1 MVYEYSGYL
10 RTVLGAPDPAEFR
23 DLESVEFTADEIA
36 RWGFQD
42 LPGDLEWQHIPVNS
56 KRTEHGVRIEGRFN
70 DIRQIDNLA
79 ADDPSFWVPLSSL
92 NVQDPRFPID
102 ARRYPIVELTY
113 RCASSNARPAW
124 LWTYPG
130 GQSFDGL
137 APVQEWRTIARL
149 VQCYDFPSQINAV
162 ILRLYSISRT
172 VEAFEVQSVRF
183 RAMSPSESQVCERLE
198 ATLREQGE
206 PRKYKILDEFM
217 PAGTY
222 MDAGSSKRLAAM
234 LGISLNEYWELVFE
248 DIARHNHNTVALER
262 IDRLTSDE
270 WNNLLKLAE
279 KFQIKFFAIYN
290 LPLGTP
296 QTYFQEFVDTHI
308 KPYADSPSILAWSL
322 HDEPPEHG
330 FQNLLQ
336 ARPYMEQADP
346 NHPLAVILRE
356 PNAFPLFARF
366 FPASGIAQYRSH
378 APWQVAEMVRTHR
391 PLSTGQQ
398 FWFVAPGFIYAT
410 DTPEWHSCPEMRLML
425 NLSYANGAR
434 GWFTFAYHNDPIWIR
449 GSCQRSLTGPFL
461 TFSDLWAE
469 LSQRLEQYNALA
481 PLFLQAV
488 PEPGPEPWFASKST
502 AHANAQLPE
511 GIPPSSVYRLSGPD
525 FQLHCVVSNDVREMT
540 TVNLDISAPA
550 VDGMALFDLSDF
562 VYTRRWLPMAPR
574 RHMEMFPGQ
583 LHIILSAP
591 PEVCERWRDV
601 ISERIILNDR
611 RQLLFDLP
619 LASAYGLNI
628 EAVEAM
634 VESAAG
640 LPGTE
645 ALHIMEQARESVL
658 NVLYQSS
665 SPSLSR
671 SKLIEVSAA
680 ICACDGTLC
689 RLLGQGKSDQARQLG
704 FKVIPLAREL
714 THLRLELRR
723 GRGAAILE
731 HCQSLAQRTA
741 EVLAE
746 IRAVP

>member
-10 RTVLGAPDPAEFR
+10 KTVLGAPDPAEFEN
-23 DLESVEFTADEIA
+23 LESVVFSADDIA
-36 RWGFQD
+36 RWSYQD
-42 LPGDLEWQHIPVNS
+42 LPADLEWQHTPVNS
-56 KRTEHGVRIEGRFN
+56 TRTEQGVRIEGRFN
-70 DIRQIDNLA
+70 DVRQIDNLA

-92 NVQDPRFPID
+92 ATRDDRFPVD
-102 ARRYPIVELTY
+102 ASRYPIVELTY
-113 RCASSNARPAW
+113 RCTSSNARPAW

-137 APVQEWRTIARL
+137 TPVQEWRTIARL
-149 VQCYDFPSQINAV
+149 VQYYDFPSQINAV

-172 VEAFEVQSVRF
+172 VESFEVQSVRF
-183 RAMSPSESQVCERLE
+183 RAMSAAESEVCARLE
-198 ATLREQGE
+198 TTLREQGE

-217 PAGTY
+217 PVGTY

-234 LGISLNEYWELVFE
+234 LGISLNEYWSLVFE
-248 DIARHNHNTVALER
+248 DIVRHNHNSVALER
-262 IDRLTSDE
+262 IDRLTAEE
-270 WNNLLKLAE
+270 WKSLLKLAE
-279 KFQIKFFAIYN
+279 KFEVKFFAIYN

-296 QTYFQEFVDTHI
+296 HGYIQEFVDTHI
-308 KPYADSPSILAWSL
+308 KPYADSRAILAWSL

-336 ARPYMEQADP
+336 ARPHMEQADP

-378 APWQVAEMVRTHR
+378 APWQVAEMVRTHQ
-391 PLSTGQQ
+391 PLSAGQQ

-410 DTPEWHSCPEMRLML
+410 DTPAWHSCPEMRLMM
-425 NLSYANGAR
+425 NLAFSNGAR

-461 TFSDLWAE
+461 TFSDLWSE

-481 PLFLQAV
+481 PLFLEAT
-488 PEPGPEPWFASKST
+488 PEEAPETWFGSKSR

-511 GIPPSSVYRLSGPD
+511 GISPSSVYRLRGPD

-540 TVNLDISAPA
+540 TVHLDLSAPGGA
-550 VDGMALFDLSDF
+550 ETALYDLSDF
-562 VYTRRWLPMAPR
+562 VHSRRWEPMPAR
-574 RHMEMFPGQ
+574 RHMETFPGQ
-583 LHIILSAP
+583 LHIILSAA

-601 ISERIILNDR
+601 ISERIIQNDR
-611 RQLLFDLP
+611 RQLSFDMP
-619 LASAYGLNI
+619 LAAAYGVDTGGI
-628 EAVEAM
+628 EALM
-634 VESAAG
+634 DSAAG
-640 LPGTE
+640 LPGRD
-645 ALHIMEQARESVL
+645 ALHIMSQAREAVL
-658 NVLYQSS
+658 NALYEPGQ
-665 SPSLSR
+665 PAASR
-671 SKLIEVSAA
+671 SSLIQVSAA

-689 RLLGQGKSDQARQLG
+689 RLLGFGKTDQARQLG

-714 THLRLELRR
+714 THLRLELRQ
-723 GRGAAILE
+723 GRGAEILD
-731 HCQSLAQRTA
+731 HCQSLVQRAA

-746 IRAVP
+746 IRSLP